1 MAPWRGGAVRDTF
14 GAALD
19 KGVGIPDICRS
30 CSRLQKCEERNAEPL
45 FFTLPEK
52 AAEGGVLIGIAL
64 DPLQL
69 QAQYTRA
76 ANDVVTN
83 EAQTR

>member
-1 MAPWRGGAVRDTF
+1 M
-14 GAALD
+14 
-19 KGVGIPDICRS
+19 
-30 CSRLQKCEERNAEPL
+30 QKCEERHAESL
-45 FFTLPEK
+45 FLTLPDE

-64 DPLQL
+64 DPLQFKHS
-69 QAQYTRA
+69 TRA

>member
-1 MAPWRGGAVRDTF
+1 M
-14 GAALD
+14 
-19 KGVGIPDICRS
+19 
-30 CSRLQKCEERNAEPL
+30 QKCEERNAEPL